1 MTSELSPITKNVL
14 LVDDERISLKLAQF
28 ILQEAGFSVSLADD
42 GRTAL
47 ASLEKNLPDIIVTDI
62 SMPDIDGLELI
73 SIIRKKGLNVPI
85 LALSGMSMNDL
96 YLDAAKDF
104 GATAIL
110 SKPVD
115 RDQLINTVR
124 KLLGMS
130 NSSQLIL

>member
-1 MTSELSPITKNVL
+1 MTHEHSPITKNVL
-14 LVDDERISLKLAQF
+14 LVDDDRISLRLAQF
-28 ILQEAGFSVSLADD
+28 IFQEAGFSVSLADD

-73 SIIRKKGLNVPI
+73 STIRKKGLNLPI
-85 LALSGMSMNDL
+85 LALSGMTMNDL

-110 SKPVD
+110 SKPIN

-124 KLLGMS
+124 KLLGIS
-130 NSSQLIL
+130 NF

>member
-62 SMPDIDGLELI
+62 SMPEIDGLELI